1 MSAELH
7 PLAPHVL
14 PSFIGAADGSDP
26 LFSAITVIL
35 VLAVLGIGVG
45 YLSLHAIPER
55 LAHKHGNTQSQLIM
69 VLALLALF
77 THNNIFWVVALIL
90 AVLKLPGFFN
100 ADSQYFRFVKKT
112 DDNGCRPHRTATRS
126 LRGGALSHA
135 RTDSLLVVYG
145 LTRLPVP
152 PLPPR

>member
-90 AVLKLPGFFN
+90 AVLKLPDFL
-100 ADSQYFRFVKKT
+100 T
-112 DDNGCRPHRTATRS
+112 PIRS
-126 LRGGALSHA
+126 IS
-135 RTDSLLVVYG
+135 DSLKK
-145 LTRLPVP
+145 LTTTDADPTPNRNSIT
-152 PLPPR
+152 PRRRVKSC